1 MEKTIKDIVE
11 KSHNAYKGK
20 FWNRHIK
27 EFQSWEGHM
36 KWLKEFEQFCSRM
49 WLDNE
54 EENLSPLAAGNRL
67 SKSKYIENVG
77 NDLLFDLGVKLD
89 PILNRTIK
97 IDAT

>member
-1 MEKTIKDIVE
+1 MEKTIKEIVE

-27 EFQSWEGHM
+27 KFQSWEEHIT
-36 KWLKEFEQFCSRM
+36 WLKDFEQFCSRM

-67 SKSKYIENVG
+67 SKSKYIETYEDWLVQKFVTKQMV
-77 NDLLFDLGVKLD
+77 DRS
-89 PILNRTIK
+89 II
-97 IDAT
+97 